1 MLRCPSLRWALHWRE
16 SRYKTRVDS
25 EQRVNLK
32 ARIMAWLRRGPA
44 AGLLQPVA
52 PESLLPSTPPAPPPR
67 RLPARLLRD
76 SVLLPGASAAPW
88 LLLPRQR
95 NYRLYIPARAA
106 DAAPLPLVVMIHGCR
121 QDAEMFARGTRMDR
135 LADTH
140 GFAVLYP
147 EQAQLA
153 NVRRCWSWFDPKTA
167 SGAGECELV
176 LEMIR
181 EATRKAAIADRT
193 VCVAGLSSGGAL
205 AALLAYHHPERFV
218 GVAVHSGLPPVWPIS
233 ATQALTVMKRGP
245 GEQAASM
252 AARYWAQQLEQ
263 RGTPEPPPP
272 LLVIH
277 GDADARV
284 SEVNAGALVTL
295 WRTIH
300 ETAPGSPSPLHRFTE
315 VHGARADTRAFTQT
329 DYRVGERLILCGI
342 RIHGLAHAWSG
353 GDASEPFFDPTGPSA
368 SDLLWRFFS
377 GISG

>member
-1 MLRCPSLRWALHWRE
+1 MNLDR
-16 SRYKTRVDS
+16 RVG
-25 EQRVNLK
+25 LK

-44 AGLLQPVA
+44 ASQPKPAA
-52 PESLLPSTPPAPPPR
+52 PESRLPPLTPSPPLR
-67 RLPARLLRD
+67 SLPARLLRER
-76 SVLLPGASAAPW
+76 VLLPAASAAPW

-95 NYRLYIPARAA
+95 NYRLYIPARSA
-106 DAAPLPLVVMIHGCR
+106 DSAPLPLVVMIHGCR

-135 LADTH
+135 IADAH
-140 GFAVLYP
+140 GLAVLYP

-167 SGAGECELV
+167 SGGGECELV

-193 VCVAGLSSGGAL
+193 VFVAGLSSGGAL
-205 AALLAYHHPERFV
+205 AALLAYHHPDRFR

-245 GEQAASM
+245 GEQAAAM
-252 AARYWAQQLEQ
+252 AERYWTNRPA
-263 RGTPEPPPP
+263 RPGVPEPPPP

-295 WRTIH
+295 WRSIY
-300 ETAPGSPSPLHRFTE
+300 ETRLVSPSSVVKTTQAEAARPD
-315 VHGARADTRAFTQT
+315 ARAYTRT
-329 DYRVGERLILCGI
+329 DYRAGGRLILSGI

-353 GDASEPFFDPTGPSA
+353 GDSGEPFFDPTGPSA
-368 SDLLWRFFS
+368 SDLIWRFFREVS
-377 GISG
+377 ERSSPAGPHAPSPSAPPNP

>member
-1 MLRCPSLRWALHWRE
+1 MEQER
-16 SRYKTRVDS
+16 RVD
-25 EQRVNLK
+25 LK
-32 ARIMAWLRRGPA
+32 ARVLAWLRRGQPMPDVSTAAHVAAPA
-44 AGLLQPVA
+44 PA
-52 PESLLPSTPPAPPPR
+52 PEAAPPR
-67 RLPARLLRD
+67 RLPPRLLRD

-95 NYRLYIPARAA
+95 NYRLYIPARSA

-135 LADTH
+135 LADAH

-167 SGAGECELV
+167 DGAGECELV

-193 VCVAGLSSGGAL
+193 VYVAGLSSGGAL
-205 AALLAYHHPERFV
+205 AALLAYHHPERFR
-218 GVAVHSGLPPVWPIS
+218 GVAVHSGLAPVWPIS

-245 GEQAASM
+245 GDQADAM
-252 AARYWAQQLEQ
+252 AARYWARHGSGRAAPRL
-263 RGTPEPPPP
+263 PPP

-300 ETAPGSPSPLHRFTE
+300 ETAPGAPPPVHKATE
-315 VHGARADTRAFTQT
+315 AHAAQANARAYTQT
-329 DYRVGERLILCGI
+329 DYRAGDRLVLSGI

-353 GDASEPFFDPTGPSA
+353 GDASEPFFDPMGPVA
-368 SDLLWRFFS
+368 SELIWRFFS
-377 GISG
+377 GLRSCE